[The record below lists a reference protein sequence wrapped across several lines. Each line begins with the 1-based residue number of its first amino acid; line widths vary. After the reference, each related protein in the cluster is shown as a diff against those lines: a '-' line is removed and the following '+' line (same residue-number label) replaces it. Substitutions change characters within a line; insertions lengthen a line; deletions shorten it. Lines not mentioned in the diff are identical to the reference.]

1 MSKKRIFSGMQ
12 PSGNLTLGNYLGAL
26 KHWVAL
32 QYDFDCFFCIVD
44 LHALTVPQDPVA
56 LRHQTLEVAAMYIAC
71 GLDPS
76 HVTIFLQSQVS
87 AHAELGWLLTCM
99 TPLGWLQRMTQFK
112 DKMAKQQ
119 QDSVS
124 TGLLAYPALMAA
136 DILLYQTHLVPV
148 GDDQRQHLEY
158 TRDLAQRFNASFGEV
173 FTIPEAMIPFD
184 GARIMGLDNPL
195 KKMSKSETAEGHAIY
210 LTDSPDQVKKKVM
223 RAVTDSYAEVRFDE
237 SDERA
242 GVRNLLTILMTL
254 TDQTREQVEAQ
265 FVGRGYGDLK
275 KAVVEAVN
283 TTLDPVRDRYRTL
296 IDDQAELLALLHDAA
311 IRAREAAQPTL
322 NTVRERLGL
331 MNLDAMKALS

>member
-1 MSKKRIFSGMQ
+1 MVKKRIFSGMQ

-32 QYDFDCFFCIVD
+32 QHDYDCFFCIVD
-44 LHALTVPQDPVA
+44 LHALTVPQDPIA

-71 GLDPS
+71 GLDPA

-99 TPLGWLQRMTQFK
+99 SPLGWLQRMTQFK

-124 TGLLAYPALMAA
+124 AGLLTYPALMAA

-148 GDDQRQHLEY
+148 GEDQRQHLEY

-173 FTIPEAMIPFD
+173 FTIPEAMIPFN

-210 LTDSPDQVKKKVM
+210 LTDSADQVKKKVM

-275 KAVVEAVN
+275 KAVVEAIN

-296 IDDQAELLALLHDAA
+296 MGDQSELMSLLHDAA
-311 IRAREAAQPTL
+311 MRAREEAQPTL
-322 NTVRERLGL
+322 NAVRDRLGL